1 MKELSDGWYLE
12 GRTDIGNTQKGDGP
26 KYKGAGYLQLTG
38 RANYMMLASYVN
50 DPKVMEGVDYVSS
63 RYPFTSAGAWWETNY
78 MNDLIDKGAGVRE
91 VTRRV
96 NGGFNGL
103 SDREHYYRRC
113 LKVI

>member
-1 MKELSDGWYLE
+1 
-12 GRTDIGNTQKGDGP
+12 
-26 KYKGAGYLQLTG
+26 
-38 RANYMMLASYVN
+38 
-50 DPKVMEGVDYVSS
+50 
-63 RYPFTSAGAWWETNY
+63 